1 LFLARERPTYQFIPC
16 FLSAARKEDPLTV
29 APLPREVIEMMA
41 KREHRMHHWLWH
53 EIRNNWNQYP
63 KDVQAKI
70 EELGWRPPRP
80 LQDEVGRP
88 SLHNHSGEDFLFM
101 HRQMIADV
109 NAVLTQVGDPN
120 YPRIEGWVVVPPP
133 GDPDY
138 PVPPAWFNPAIQDFL
153 PFSRLQRMKS
163 DVFYNKRF
171 VYWQKL
177 FTNPG
182 FLRSVSLGELGV
194 LIELTIH
201 NVMHLRWASSPG
213 TSLPNPDDPTQV
225 EATIPAEWDDPRFD
239 FMGETYSS
247 HVNPIFWKLHG
258 WIDDR
263 VENWKLANGVFGND
277 FWKGT
282 WLGKMPSHE
291 EHAPAKDVHL
301 ALEHP
306 KVAAQHLAEV
316 EEAVK
321 VVRQSAVTH
330 VPFAQ
335 ILVD

>member
-1 LFLARERPTYQFIPC
+1 MT
-16 FLSAARKEDPLTV
+16 AAS
-29 APLPREVIEMMA
+29 LPREVIEMMA

-53 EIRNNWNQYP
+53 EVRNNWNQYS
-63 KDVQAKI
+63 KDVQAQI
-70 EELGWRPPRP
+70 EGLGWRPPRP
-80 LQDEVGRP
+80 LLDEDGQP
-88 SLHNHSGEDFLFM
+88 ILHNHSGEDFLFM

-109 NAVLTQVGDPN
+109 NAVLAQVGDPN
-120 YPRIEGWVVVPPP
+120 YSRVEGWVVVPPP

-138 PVPPAWFNPAIQDFL
+138 PVPPAWFNPTVQAFF
-153 PFSRLQRMKS
+153 PFSQLRRLKS

-182 FLRSVSLGELGV
+182 FLREVSLGELGV

-201 NVMHLRWASSPG
+201 NVMHLRWASPPG
-213 TSLPNPDDPTQV
+213 SSLPYPDDPTQV
-225 EATIPAEWDDPRFD
+225 EATIPAEWDDPRYD
-239 FMGETYSS
+239 FLTETYSS

-263 VENWKLANGVFGND
+263 VENWKVANGVFGDD
-277 FWKGT
+277 FWRGT
-282 WLGKMPSHE
+282 WLGKMPSHD
-291 EHAPAKDVHL
+291 EHAPTRNVHL

-306 KVAAQHLAEV
+306 TVGGQHLAEA
-316 EEAVK
+316 EAAVK
-321 VVRQSAVTH
+321 VVRQSGVTH

-335 ILVD
+335 VPVG